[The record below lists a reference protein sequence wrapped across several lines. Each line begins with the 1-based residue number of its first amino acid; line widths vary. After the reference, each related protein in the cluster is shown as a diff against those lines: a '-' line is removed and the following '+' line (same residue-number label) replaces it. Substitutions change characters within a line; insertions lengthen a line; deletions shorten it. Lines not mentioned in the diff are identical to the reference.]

1 MATYYIYFPFITYEV
16 KCGAAALNIADRQ
29 NTHSITLAV
38 RGIIKL
44 FRLIKREK
52 ELYREILAF
61 LISHDHRTV
70 RIYSHYPVI
79 NGPKT
84 TFYRHLIREFSFAE
98 LDSKEK

>member
-1 MATYYIYFPFITYEV
+1 MATYYIYFPFLIYEV
-16 KCGAAALNIADRQ
+16 KCGAVALNIIDRQ
-29 NTHSITLAV
+29 NTYSITLAV

-52 ELYREILAF
+52 ELYWEILTF
-61 LISHDHRTV
+61 LILYNYRTI
-70 RIYSHYPVI
+70 RIYSYYSVI

-84 TFYRHLIREFSFAE
+84 TFYYHLIREFSFIE